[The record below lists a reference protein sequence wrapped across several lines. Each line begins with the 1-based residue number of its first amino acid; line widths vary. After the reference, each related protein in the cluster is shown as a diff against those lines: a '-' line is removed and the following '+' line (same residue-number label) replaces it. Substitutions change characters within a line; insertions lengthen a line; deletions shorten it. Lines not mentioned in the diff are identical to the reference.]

1 MCFFDLKK
9 MKADTDNII
18 RRANM
23 EQFAYTLEKM
33 LQEKLQVYKELKKIF
48 EQEKNYIVDMD
59 IDSLWRMADGKN
71 QMASEI
77 ESIRERILCLLGESK
92 ISFNIDLKTFSVS
105 SVIDCLPIPV
115 RSKSVFKKIKI
126 ELDIL
131 KKDLTV
137 IASENKRYTNEYLS
151 VINGVFATITASKNR
166 EQYSN
171 AGYVMENEAP
181 KHLIKA
187 EV

>member
-1 MCFFDLKK
+1 MT
-9 MKADTDNII
+9 ADTDKII

-23 EQFAYTLEKM
+23 EKFAYTLEKM
-33 LQEKLQVYKELKKIF
+33 FQEKLLVYKELKKIF
-48 EQEKNYIVDMD
+48 EHEKIYIVNMD
-59 IDSLWRMADGKN
+59 VDSLWRMADGKN

-77 ESIRERILCLLGESK
+77 ESIRGRILCLLEENK
-92 ISFNIDLKTFSVS
+92 VSFNISLKTFRLS
-105 SVIDCLPIPV
+105 SIIDCLPLSEK
-115 RSKSVFKKIKI
+115 SKSIFKKIKV

-131 KKDLTV
+131 KEDLAV

-166 EQYSN
+166 EQYCN
-171 AGYVMENEAP
+171 AGYVIENEAP